1 MEPNRQ
7 SSRTD
12 RFWSSLQS
20 KCLCSK
26 SLCCLID
33 FLLSCLSNQME
44 RTLPNGVKHITY
56 PNKNYR
62 IIYPDGSEELT
73 TADGTILRIGSDGT
87 EVVILPN
94 GEREIRCQEF
104 TVSLIPHSL
113 PHHLNVRFPS
123 FPQRHEY
130 RNGIIKTV
138 YADGTQETRYPN
150 GRLRIKDRYH
160 NLVVD
165 SMVRTIDQLGLSS

>member
-1 MEPNRQ
+1 
-7 SSRTD
+7 
-12 RFWSSLQS
+12 
-20 KCLCSK
+20 
-26 SLCCLID
+26 
-33 FLLSCLSNQME
+33 ME

-104 TVSLIPHSL
+104 TVSIMRPSL
-113 PHHLNVRFPS
+113 PHQLNGLLF
-123 FPQRHEY
+123 
-130 RNGIIKTV
+130 
-138 YADGTQETRYPN
+138 
-150 GRLRIKDRYH
+150 
-160 NLVVD
+160 LVSCRD
-165 SMVRTIDQLGLSS
+165 MNTGMGS